1 MSIIFFKIGQ
11 IIKQLHELFK
21 NIFSIVKIFLNIK
34 TFFAILLFQNYNQ
47 KIVPDINI
55 SSILCENVHFVNE
68 IWMLVSNCNIIL
80 TCICSVKR
88 DRDSDT
94 NFRFGGKQIFLIKYS
109 SGVTFRCFIVRA
121 PAGRGGFDLL
131 NWYFFEK
138 TSLSTLYLIVIYKS
152 WT

>member
-68 IWMLVSNCNIIL
+68 I
-80 TCICSVKR
+80 
-88 DRDSDT
+88 
-94 NFRFGGKQIFLIKYS
+94 
-109 SGVTFRCFIVRA
+109 
-121 PAGRGGFDLL
+121 
-131 NWYFFEK
+131 
-138 TSLSTLYLIVIYKS
+138 
-152 WT
+152 